1 MKISLPKD
9 SSPNRKFIILPLT
22 GTTSEEVGKFNS
34 KAFDILLDPTN
45 AAGAKFKQNYR
56 ILTGNEDLRTKIQWC
71 KDTLEVLNGT
81 TTAIT
86 LVPCV
91 AIVKS
96 LTNQHTHGMFLHSM
110 NELAQVRYDMN
121 LEAANATDVA
131 AGNTLLGDA
140 LRAVGVQ
147 QNIGDT
153 EAALTLTIACD
164 LPFKCLQKVKRYM
177 RRECRKPYEMK
188 AREYANHLVR
198 INTEEIPFIP
208 PAAANQELSNDELI
222 DILLFGTPKSWQRE
236 MDRQGFDPLDNTIQ
250 AVVAFMER
258 IEESEDPQ
266 MRDKKPSAVSNNN
279 SNGKK
284 PASC

>member
-1 MKISLPKD
+1 M
-9 SSPNRKFIILPLT
+9 
-22 GTTSEEVGKFNS
+22 
-34 KAFDILLDPTN
+34 
-45 AAGAKFKQNYR
+45 
-56 ILTGNEDLRTKIQWC
+56 
-71 KDTLEVLNGT
+71 
-81 TTAIT
+81 
-86 LVPCV
+86 
-91 AIVKS
+91 
-96 LTNQHTHGMFLHSM
+96 
-110 NELAQVRYDMN
+110 
-121 LEAANATDVA
+121 
-131 AGNTLLGDA
+131 
-140 LRAVGVQ
+140 
-147 QNIGDT
+147 
-153 EAALTLTIACD
+153 
-164 LPFKCLQKVKRYM
+164 
-177 RRECRKPYEMK
+177 
-188 AREYANHLVR
+188 R